1 VGYALSKTIES
12 HATAAP
18 EPATRVDPVTFR
30 VIGGALDT
38 ISKGMALTLFRLAGS
53 NIIRDMED
61 VGTGLTDA
69 DGREISESDANP
81 MHSGAAPY
89 YIQGILD
96 TLGDDIRDGDVIMHN
111 DPYRGATHTND
122 VGIAVPIFWEGKL
135 TAFASANGHLL
146 DIGSANIGISPDA
159 KDVFAEGARFNALRL
174 YRDGVHNEELW
185 RHILHNFRVPEMN
198 RRDIDA
204 LIGACEYGKRRLH
217 DVFARYGVETTM
229 AAARRWMDYSEA
241 RLRSVI
247 REIPNGE
254 YRAPIGWIDDDGVNR
269 GVRLRL
275 EVTVRI
281 EDDSIEIDLTGSNP
295 EVSTGCNVPFE
306 GSTLPAVNFTI
317 RTLCLDE
324 ALLPEF
330 VPQNS
335 GMARP
340 VRVVCP
346 EGLLYRPRFPRAAVS
361 RFNQI
366 QRLADSIV
374 LAFAEAAP
382 DRAIAG
388 SSAHSHVPVYSG
400 QRTTDAEPWIFMEV
414 FEGAFGGGLGGDGAD
429 AVEVLMGNT
438 RNNPIEDL
446 EMRFPL
452 RCEQYELRPEAP
464 GAGQWRG
471 GKGAIRT
478 LRALDNV
485 TVSIEGDRHT
495 DPPAGVLG
503 GHDGSVASVR
513 RTRGADAEDWPG
525 KLTGQSLAPGD
536 TLTIVAPNAA
546 GYGDPLQRDPAL
558 VLEDVLE
565 EYITREHAAAV
576 YGVLIDANTTTVA
589 ELATEARRAELRARR
604 GHERGGRA

>member
-1 VGYALSKTIES
+1 MRVEALPRT
-12 HATAAP
+12 
-18 EPATRVDPVTFR
+18 EPGPGGVPAGVDPVTFR

-61 VGTGLTDA
+61 VGTGLTDSV
-69 DGREISESDANP
+69 GREISESDANP

-89 YIQGILD
+89 YIQGILE
-96 TLGDDIRDGDVIMHN
+96 TLGDDIRDGDTIMHN

-122 VGIAVPIFWEGKL
+122 VGIAVPIFWEGEL
-135 TAFASANGHLL
+135 VAFATANGHLL

-159 KDVFAEGARFNALRL
+159 KDVFAEGARFNALRF
-174 YRDGVHNEELW
+174 YREGVRNEELW

-198 RRDIDA
+198 RRDIEA
-204 LIGACEYGKRRLH
+204 LIGACEYGERRLQN
-217 DVFARYGVETTM
+217 VFERYGVETTLE
-229 AAARRWMDYSEA
+229 AAYGWMDYSEA
-241 RLRSVI
+241 RLRAVI
-247 REIPNGE
+247 AQIPDGE
-254 YRAPIGWIDDDGVNR
+254 YQAPIGWLDDDGVNR
-269 GVRLRL
+269 GVRLRI

-281 EDDSIEIDLTGSNP
+281 EGDSVEIDLTGSNP
-295 EVSTGCNVPFE
+295 EVPTGCNVPFQ

-324 ALLPEF
+324 ALSPDF

-335 GMARP
+335 GMSRP
-340 VRVVCP
+340 VRVTCP

-366 QRLADSIV
+366 QRLADSII

-382 DRAIAG
+382 DRVIAG

-400 QRTTDAEPWIFMEV
+400 QRSTDNEPWIFMEV
-414 FEGAFGGGLGGDGAD
+414 FEGAFGGGPHGDGAD
-429 AVEVLMGNT
+429 ALEVLMGNT

-452 RCEQYELRPEAP
+452 RCERYELRDEPP
-464 GAGQWRG
+464 GAGTWRG
-471 GKGAIRT
+471 GKGAVRT
-478 LRALDNV
+478 LRALDQV
-485 TVSIEGDRHT
+485 LVSIEGDRHT

-503 GHDGSVASVR
+503 GGDGVVARVQRVR
-513 RTRGADAEDWPG
+513 GEEVDEWPS
-525 KLTGQSLAPGD
+525 KLTGQRLAPGD

-546 GYGDPLQRDPAL
+546 GYGDPLLRDPAL

-565 EYITREHAAAV
+565 DYITPEHAAEV
-576 YGVLIDANTTTVA
+576 YGVVVDEGKATVS
-589 ELATEARRAELRARR
+589 ERETEARRARLRAQRDQDRR
-604 GHERGGRA
+604 ER